1 VDQWAVGIKEFQGK
15 EGTWRD
21 AEDGLLSGNAV
32 A

>member
-1 VDQWAVGIKEFQGK
+1 MDQWAVGIKEFQGK